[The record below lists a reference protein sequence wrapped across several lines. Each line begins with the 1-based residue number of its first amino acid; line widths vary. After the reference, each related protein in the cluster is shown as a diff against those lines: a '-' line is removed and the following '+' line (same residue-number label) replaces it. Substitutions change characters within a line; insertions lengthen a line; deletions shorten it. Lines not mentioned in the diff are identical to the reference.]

1 MFFKFVF
8 VCFESHQQNT
18 KPKTYFLSKASFL
31 LDNTYT
37 ASARSILG
45 QYVDPYQEWIITL
58 ISAANQSWECAE
70 QQKNINVENNTD

>member
-18 KPKTYFLSKASFL
+18 KPKTDFISKASFL

-37 ASARSILG
+37 ASARSVLG
-45 QYVDPYQEWIITL
+45 RYADPHQEWIITP
-58 ISAANQSWECAE
+58 ISAANQLWKCAE
-70 QQKNINVENNTD
+70 QQKNVKVGNNTE